1 MLMSN
6 VTNSIVTDTMFMT
19 LPGMTLSNDAMAN
32 NQQLSL
38 AMADIYHAIFYLAGQ
53 VNNIKEELSKFRNVD
68 EQSKDAIVVKT
79 IGEESDWM
87 TLKEVSKEFGLPYN
101 NLKSRKWRLKNKFP
115 YRQIDGAYSTGT
127 CNRLDVEEW
136 LRTK

>member
-1 MLMSN
+1 
-6 VTNSIVTDTMFMT
+6 MT

-79 IGEESDWM
+79 IGEESD
-87 TLKEVSKEFGLPYN
+87 
-101 NLKSRKWRLKNKFP
+101 
-115 YRQIDGAYSTGT
+115 
-127 CNRLDVEEW
+127 
-136 LRTK
+136 